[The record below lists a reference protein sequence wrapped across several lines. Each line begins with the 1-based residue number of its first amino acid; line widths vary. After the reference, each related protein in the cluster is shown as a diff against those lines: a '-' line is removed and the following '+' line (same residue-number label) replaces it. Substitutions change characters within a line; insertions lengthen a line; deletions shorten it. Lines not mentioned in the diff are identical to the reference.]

1 LTTTLRAVLLEFLLI
16 IAGVAVFAPPMVKI
30 VLSCISRKMYGL
42 ESSLEETMR
51 HLGNTMSAA
60 ITAVVFTYIRRFS

>member
-1 LTTTLRAVLLEFLLI
+1 
-16 IAGVAVFAPPMVKI
+16 MVKI

-51 HLGNTMSAA
+51 HLGNIMSAA